1 MGIQSSSAVLKAYF
15 ETGDVPTSAQFGE
28 FIDSTAYYD
37 YSLEKL
43 FLSGSGTGSFGQINA
58 KELHP
63 YTGSSTINVSASLI
77 PPYTTAG
84 SGSNLGSQ
92 IFPWISTFSLNSN
105 IDHLSKFS
113 GSGAITVSGGLNPS
127 VTSGV
132 GVGFDLGSP
141 IAKWK
146 QLHVSGINA
155 NYISSSIEPDQTNLR
170 NLGSS
175 TKQFS
180 TIFAKS
186 ASLEYIS
193 ASNGTLGTTIQIAK
207 INQVSGALLPFADNV
222 FDLGSSAKSFK
233 DLHVQGT
240 ATIGTLSFAN
250 ISTGNVSAS
259 GYIHAMGD
267 ITASGIL
274 KGEGLVITDDA
285 LITDNLIVNGDIDLD
300 GALDVNGTTNLDIV
314 DIDGAVDMATSLT
327 VAGNVDFNGDL
338 DVDGTTNLDAVD
350 IDGAV
355 NMATTLILT
364 GNADFNGD
372 LDVDG
377 TTNLDVVDIDG
388 AVDMALTLT
397 LAGNADF
404 NGDLDVDGTTNL
416 DTTNIVGTA
425 TITTLSANTAS
436 IGRVGSE
443 LTPTTNDAY
452 SIGRTNFKFKDIHV
466 VSSSIDY
473 VSSSLNPHK
482 TSTYDLGSPTLK
494 WRSASI
500 NHITASTIIVDNL
513 IAKITTF
520 TATNTI
526 TGSNQFGSGSSDTNS
541 FSGSIS
547 AVTNITASGNISS
560 SGTITAASFIFG
572 NSSILTNQLTSST
585 SVWVSGSG
593 QNVYINNNGT
603 ISASSTISSSGTII
617 AEHFFSSDDAVITDN
632 LIVGSLNSSGII
644 SSSTGLYTIG
654 GFVSASDASGSVQI
668 ISGGIFHNRVEGASD
683 DSENYTVHG
692 RRFTVKNQLQ
702 TILPA
707 SQSSTIFTVNNASVQ
722 DGDVVIGTFMGL
734 TGGGVGTLSLSASIH
749 CFTTSSLSRGFA
761 FYIHNNKTTPIADDS
776 DFTASFVVL

>member
-77 PPYTTAG
+77 PPYTTEG

-222 FDLGSSAKSFK
+222 FDLGSAAKSFK

-300 GALDVNGTTNLDIV
+300 GALDVNGTTNLNIV
-314 DIDGAVDMATSLT
+314 DIDGAVDMAS
-327 VAGNVDFNGDL
+327 
-338 DVDGTTNLDAVD
+338 
-350 IDGAV
+350 
-355 NMATTLILT
+355 TLIIT
-364 GNADFNGD
+364 GAITASG
-372 LDVDG
+372 G
-377 TTNLDVVDIDG
+377 IQTTTIS
-388 AVDMALTLT
+388 AS
-397 LAGNADF
+397 GNIDF

-416 DTTNIVGTA
+416 DTTNIDGTA

-443 LTPTTNDAY
+443 LTPTTNNAY

-482 TSTYDLGSPTLK
+482 TSTYDLGSSTLK

-526 TGSNQFGSGSSDTNS
+526 TGSNQFGSGSSNTNS

-749 CFTTSSLSRGFA
+749 CFTTASLINGFA
-761 FYIHNNKTTPIADDS
+761 FYIHNNKSTPIADDS